1 MPHFVMNTMAVQTAS
16 LDAAASLS
24 DAVNLGGLRLFG
36 IVMPA
41 SWTAA
46 ALTFQVSF
54 DEGASWSN
62 LYDASGSEVSVTVAA
77 SRAITLDPVIFA
89 AVPMLKVRSGTMA
102 APVNQTAAAALQLVV
117 RSV

>member
-1 MPHFVMNTMAVQTAS
+1 MPNFVVNTLMQETATI
-16 LDAAASLS
+16 DAAAALS
-24 DAVNLGGLRLFG
+24 GAVNFGGLRLFG

-41 SWTAA
+41 AWTAA

-62 LYDASGSEVSVTVAA
+62 LYDANGSEVNVTVAA
-77 SRAITLDPVIFA
+77 SRAITLDPVVFA
-89 AVPMLKVRSGTMA
+89 AVPMLKVRSGTAA